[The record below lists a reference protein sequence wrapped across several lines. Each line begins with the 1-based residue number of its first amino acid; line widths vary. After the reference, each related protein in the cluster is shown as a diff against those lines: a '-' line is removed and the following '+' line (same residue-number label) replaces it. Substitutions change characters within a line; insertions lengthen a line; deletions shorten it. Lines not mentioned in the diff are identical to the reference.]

1 VSRRVRVQVVLAL
14 PHAQDIVD
22 LELDAGSTLEQA
34 VRLSGIPGRH
44 PELGLGAESAG
55 IFGIREPRDRL
66 LADGDRVE
74 LYRPLR
80 ADPKA
85 ARRARADKARRR

>member
-1 VSRRVRVQVVLAL
+1 MAKLRIEVVKAM
-14 PHAQDIVD
+14 
-22 LELDAGSTLEQA
+22 
-34 VRLSGIPGRH
+34 PGRAERSRLVLEPGATVGAALLAAGH
-44 PELGLGAESAG
+44 APDAPAGLHGL
-55 IFGIREPRDRL
+55 RVPPDTP

-85 ARRARADKARRR
+85 ARRERARRQRR